1 MNSWNE
7 RTHEVAYLLN
17 PAFCG
22 RMLYS
27 TISTYCKTTQ
37 RAYPFPLVYLV
48 LPLVLHKE
56 TRENINSRKQLH
68 LWVQQYPQLLIDFPK
83 RAAEL
88 IPITHEAIELLLQTE
103 KLTRTHDGELEIS
116 SVAHSLSK
124 TKYVDSEISECLS
137 KCEHVA
143 RWFATA
149 GKVENVYIEL
159 GVRP

>member
-27 TISTYCKTTQ
+27 TINTYCARMQ
-37 RAYPFPLVYLV
+37 RAFPFPLVYLV
-48 LPLVLHKE
+48 LPLVLHRE

-68 LWVQQYPQLLIDFPK
+68 LWVQEYPQFLIDFPK
-83 RAAEL
+83 RAEEL
-88 IPITHEAIELLLQTE
+88 IPITNEAIELLLQTG
-103 KLTRTHDGELEIS
+103 KLVLTSDAELVIS
-116 SVAHSLSK
+116 PVSHSLSK
-124 TKYVDSEISECLS
+124 TKYVDPEISECLL
-137 KCEHVA
+137 KCEHIA
-143 RWFATA
+143 RWFAAA
-149 GKVENVYIEL
+149 GKVENIYIEL